1 MKNSQIQTQA
11 QGPNNTTI
19 ATITTI
25 KLYTSGLTLICLL
38 FSLWGCREIMPIIPP
53 VGPPALGERKVLIE
67 EFTGVRCVNCPDGS
81 AEIENLQSLY
91 GENLVAVS
99 IHAGFFSDP
108 YPENLYDF
116 RTPEGTQIQSYLGE
130 PDGYPTAVI
139 NRKKFEGESALQLGR
154 AKWAGLI
161 AQEAN
166 LPPVINVNAEVAFNA
181 SSRDMAITVT
191 SVPVADINAPLFLTI
206 MITESNIRDMQYTND
221 GFDPN
226 YNHKHVLRKVL
237 TGTTGD
243 PIGDAFALGDN
254 IVRTYNFNLPTDW
267 NPVNCHVIAF
277 VHHANGNDKEVL
289 QVDET
294 NIVE

>member
-1 MKNSQIQTQA
+1 MKNNQTQA
-11 QGPNNTTI
+11 QGLKNTTI
-19 ATITTI
+19 VTELQYI
-25 KLYTSGLTLICLL
+25 SGLSLFILL
-38 FSLWGCREIMPIIPP
+38 LSIWSCREIMPVIPP

-99 IHAGFFSDP
+99 IHAGFFSEP
-108 YPENLYDF
+108 YPENQYDF
-116 RTPEGTQIQSYLGE
+116 RTPEGTQIQAYLGE

-166 LPPVINVNAEVAFNA
+166 IPPVINVNAEVAFDA
-181 SSRDMAITVT
+181 ASRDMEITVT
-191 SVPVADINAPLFLTI
+191 SVPVADINAPLFLTL
-206 MITESNIRDMQYTND
+206 MITESGIKDMQYTNN
-221 GFDPN
+221 GFEPE
-226 YNHKHVLRKVL
+226 YNHKHVLRKVI

-243 PIGDAFALGDN
+243 PLGDAFTLGDN
-254 IVRTYNFNLPTDW
+254 IVSTYNFNLPVGW

-277 VHHANGNDKEVL
+277 VHHASGSDKEVL